1 MDVLSAFPNIIEGR
15 LHACIQSGTCDV
27 KVMAS
32 VLISGGTIVTIDQ
45 QRRIIRDGAI
55 LIQNDKITQVGK
67 ASEVKIS
74 PRAEYEIAAKGM
86 VIIPGLIDTHVHLAQ
101 ALLRGCA
108 DDTSLIDWLQKFVW
122 PLQGNFE
129 AEDGRVSAELCML
142 EMIKSGTTTFLESLL
157 HSRYGFDG
165 IAESVQSSG
174 MRGIL
179 SKTVMGLLGYGTEK
193 SIMHPGMIED
203 AETCL
208 REVEVHFKRWNG
220 AADGRIKV
228 WYGARSLGGCTPELY
243 KQIAGGAKKLGTGV
257 TIHLSE
263 VQEDVRYAKKQF
275 GKMPAEFMNQ
285 VGLVGPK
292 VVFAH
297 GVWLS
302 EEEWKILAQKRASVA
317 HCPSSNMKLASGIA
331 KVPEMMQAGVNVGLG
346 CDGGPSNNCYDMIRE
361 MKAASLLQKAR
372 LLDPLAMRAE
382 LVLEMATINGA
393 KALGLQEEIGSIEVG
408 KKADL
413 ALISLR
419 SPHLTPAINPVSHL
433 IYAAQGSDVDTVMIG
448 GEIVMENR
456 NMKTLNEEEII
467 RRANERG
474 AKLLERSRLDVSPKW
489 VLN

>member
-1 MDVLSAFPNIIEGR
+1 MI
-15 LHACIQSGTCDV
+15 
-27 KVMAS
+27 
-32 VLISGGTIVTIDQ
+32 TIDQ
-45 QRRIIRDGAI
+45 QRRMIRDGAI

-74 PRAEYEIAAKGM
+74 PRAEYEIDAKGM

-108 DDTSLIDWLQKFVW
+108 DDTSLIDWLRKFVW

-142 EMIKSGTTTFLESLL
+142 EMIRSGTTTFLESLL

-179 SKTVMGLLGYGTEK
+179 SKTVMGLPGYGLEK

-208 REVEVHFKRWNG
+208 REVEGHFKRWNG
-220 AADGRIKV
+220 AANGRIRV

-243 KQIAGGAKKLGTGV
+243 KQIASGAKRLRTGV
-257 TIHLSE
+257 TMHLSE
-263 VQEDVRYAKKQF
+263 VEEDVRYAKKQF
-275 GKMPAEFMNQ
+275 GKMPAEFMDQ
-285 VGLVGPK
+285 VGLVGPN

-297 GVWLS
+297 GVWLT
-302 EEEWKILAQKRASVA
+302 EREWQIFAQKGASVA

-331 KVPEMMQAGVNVGLG
+331 KVPEMMQAGVNMGLG
-346 CDGGPSNNCYDMIRE
+346 CDGGPSNNCYDMVRE

-372 LLDPLAMRAE
+372 LLDPLVMSAE
-382 LVLEMATINGA
+382 SVLEMATIKGA
-393 KALGLQEEIGSIEVG
+393 KALGLQQEIGSIEVG

-413 ALISLR
+413 ILATTR
-419 SPHLTPAINPVSHL
+419 KPHLTPTFNPVSHL
-433 IYAAQGSDVDTVMIG
+433 VYAAQGSDVDTVIIDG
-448 GEIVMENR
+448 KVVMEKGIV
-456 NMKTLNEEEII
+456 KTLNEEEII
-467 RRANERG
+467 QSANERG
-474 AKLLERSRLDVSPKW
+474 AKLLERAGIDVSPKW
-489 VLN
+489 VMH